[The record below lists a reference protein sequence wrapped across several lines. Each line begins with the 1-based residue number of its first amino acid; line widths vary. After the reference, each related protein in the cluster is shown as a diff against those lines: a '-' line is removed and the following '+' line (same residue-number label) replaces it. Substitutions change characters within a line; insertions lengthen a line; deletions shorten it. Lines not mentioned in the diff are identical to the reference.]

1 MGKSRRSKSSAVNK
15 ESFPLVRW
23 KKLGG
28 NPPPISSAGRYV
40 KRVVKVDIEIGGHL
54 TVGAISTALG
64 HAGDF
69 VITMLRCWAAS
80 SGNATF
86 LANTFVAY
94 PNNLISGAP
103 ATTDNLSVYDAG
115 TGSSRPAVSF
125 EVPRAHASIQNY
137 DTAST
142 VKVVSSATTGAHVY
156 VTCWQYAA

>member
-69 VITMLRCWAAS
+69 VITMLRCWGVVPVGTIFS
-80 SGNATF
+80 ENTF
-86 LANTFVAY
+86 LAY

-103 ATTDNLSVYDAG
+103 ATADNLSVYDAG
-115 TGSSRPAVSF
+115 TGSSRPAVCF
-125 EVPRAHASIQNY
+125 EIPRAHASIQNY

-142 VKVVSSATTGAHVY
+142 VKIVSSANTGAHVY

>member
-1 MGKSRRSKSSAVNK
+1 MGKSRRSRSSAVNK

-40 KRVVKVDIEIGGHL
+40 KRVVRVDVESGGHL
-54 TVGAISTALG
+54 TVGAICAALG

-69 VITMLRCWAAS
+69 VITTLRCWGTVPDRNAF
-80 SGNATF
+80 SGNTF
-86 LANTFVAY
+86 LAY

-103 ATTDNLSVYDAG
+103 ATADNLTVYDAG
-115 TGSSRPAVSF
+115 TANSRPAVCF
-125 EVPRAHASIQNY
+125 EIPRAHASIQNY
-137 DTAST
+137 DTSSV

>member
-1 MGKSRRSKSSAVNK
+1 MVKSRRSKSSAANK

-28 NPPPISSAGRYV
+28 NPPPVSSAGRYV
-40 KRVVKVDIEIGGHL
+40 KRVVKVDVEAGGHL
-54 TVGAISTALG
+54 TVGAISAALG

-69 VITMLRCWAAS
+69 VITMLRCWAAIPVS
-80 SGNATF
+80 NVFADNTF
-86 LANTFVAY
+86 LAY

-103 ATTDNLSVYDAG
+103 STADNLSVYDAG
-115 TGSSRPAVSF
+115 TGTSRPAVCF

-137 DTAST
+137 DTASV
-142 VKVVSSATTGAHVY
+142 VKIVSSATTGAHVY